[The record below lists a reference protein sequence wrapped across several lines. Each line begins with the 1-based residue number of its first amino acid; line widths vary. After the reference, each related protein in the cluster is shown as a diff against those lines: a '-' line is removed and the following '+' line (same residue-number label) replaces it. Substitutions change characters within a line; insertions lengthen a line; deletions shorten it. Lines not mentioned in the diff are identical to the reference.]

1 MLFCRES
8 SLSISSTSLKLAKG
22 AERIIEINPGEAFG
36 RGNQPST
43 RLCIK
48 GIENTFQKRKVD
60 KVLDVGCGTG
70 VLALCAAA
78 LGANAVLALDVDPI
92 AVEEAKINVKKNGFS
107 NIQVVYDSLRGIS
120 DKFDLVLANLGTIE
134 ILNISEELK
143 SRLKSDSLLLVSG
156 IWLTGQKEMVVH
168 RFRELGLLMDEELS
182 EGGWIALLFKPRPS

>member
-8 SLSISSTSLKLAKG
+8 SLSISITSLKLANG
-22 AERIIEINPGEAFG
+22 EERIIEIDPGEAFG

-48 GIENTFQKRKVD
+48 GIENIFKRKKVD
-60 KVLDVGCGTG
+60 RVLDVGCGTG

-78 LGANAVLALDVDPI
+78 LGADTVLALDVDPI

-107 NIQVVYDSLRGIS
+107 NIQVMYDSLKGIN
-120 DKFDLVLANLGTIE
+120 DKFDLVLANLGTVE

-143 SRLKSDSLLLVSG
+143 SKLKSDGLLLVSG
-156 IWLTGQKEMVVH
+156 IWLTGQKEMVVQ
-168 RFRELGLLMDEELS
+168 RFRELGLFPDEELS
-182 EGGWIALLFKPRPS
+182 EGGWIALLFKLS